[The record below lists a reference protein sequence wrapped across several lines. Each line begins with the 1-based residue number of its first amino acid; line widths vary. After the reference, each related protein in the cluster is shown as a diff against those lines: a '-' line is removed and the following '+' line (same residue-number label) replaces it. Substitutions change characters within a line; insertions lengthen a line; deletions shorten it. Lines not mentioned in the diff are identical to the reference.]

1 MRKRRLPLHWQIII
15 GLILGALVG
24 LMVNRLWTP
33 GVWSSLG
40 VKDPAAFLAGQP
52 SDANPDA
59 GVPALAARFAAGLTG
74 FVGDLFIRGLRFIA
88 VPIVLFS
95 LIVGVASLG
104 DPRKLGRIGGRT
116 VLWFLITTI
125 LAAAIG
131 LAFSNAVEPG
141 GETFVSA
148 QKREELAAAQR
159 TAAEQRIAAG
169 ARVRTE
175 TSVWQEIVNV
185 VPANPFE
192 ALARAQMLQVVFL
205 SVVVG
210 IGLTLLPREKSAAVV
225 KVCDALQD
233 AFIMLVRLLM
243 LTAPFAVF
251 ALIARTVAGLG
262 LEVLAALAVYCL
274 VTIAAL
280 ATALF
285 GLYPAFL
292 WLRTPP
298 GNRVTFARFFR
309 AMAPAQLLAFSS
321 SSSAATLPVTM
332 ECCRDRLGVSDQIT
346 SFVCPLGATIN
357 MGGTALYQAVAA
369 TFIAQLYGI
378 PLSLFDQVTIVLL
391 ATLIAVGSPGVPG
404 GSIVMMV
411 IVLEAIHV
419 PAEGIAVILA
429 VDRILDMCRTVVNI
443 SGDAAVAAVIAAGE
457 GQLRTDSS
465 MASRTTDDPS

>member
-1 MRKRRLPLHWQIII
+1 MRKTRLALHWRIII
-15 GLILGALVG
+15 GLALGALAGV
-24 LMVNRLWTP
+24 LVNRLWTP
-33 GVWSSLG
+33 ETWSALG
-40 VKDPAAFLAGQP
+40 VGDPAAFLAGTP
-52 SDANPDA
+52 SHANQDA
-59 GVPALAARFAAGLTG
+59 GFAAFSARFVAGATG

-116 VLWFLITTI
+116 ILWFILTTM
-125 LAAAIG
+125 LAAGIG

-141 GETFVSA
+141 GESFVPA
-148 QKREELAAAQR
+148 EKREQLAAAQH
-159 TAAEQRIAAG
+159 AAAQQRIAAG
-169 ARVRTE
+169 TQVRE
-175 TSVWQEIVNV
+175 QTSIWQEIVHV

-210 IGLTLLPREKSAAVV
+210 VGLTLIPRNKSEAVV
-225 KVCDALQD
+225 RVCDALQD
-233 AFIMLVRLLM
+233 AFIVLVRLLM
-243 LTAPFAVF
+243 HAAPYAVF

-262 LEVLAALAVYCL
+262 LDVLAALAVYCA

-292 WLRTPP
+292 WLFTPP
-298 GNRVTFARFFR
+298 GRRVGFARFFR

-378 PLSLFDQVTIVLL
+378 PLTLLDQVTVVLL

-411 IVLEAIHV
+411 IVLEAIGV
-419 PAEGIAVILA
+419 PPEGIAVILA

-443 SGDAAVAAVIAAGE
+443 SGDAAVAAVVAAGE
-457 GQLRTDSS
+457 GQLLTPDQLAARP
-465 MASRTTDDPS
+465 APGA